1 MEIKL
6 SVDEI
11 LDKLSVDEIKEAY
24 VKLQN
29 LLNDR
34 HTIERFCNEKKE
46 KIPTRALTALQ
57 RNKYLINTSKYRYK
71 EELSDSIYDL
81 EYPFFKFLPDVG
93 RKTWEELY
101 PIIQDYKKEYNL
113 IF

>member
-11 LDKLSVDEIKEAY
+11 LSKLSVDEIKEAY
-24 VKLQN
+24 TKLQK

-34 HTIERFCNEKKE
+34 HTIERFCNEKRE

-57 RNKYLINTSKYRYK
+57 RNKYQVNTSKYWRR

-81 EYPFFKFLPDVG
+81 EYPFFKQLHDVG
-93 RKTWEELY
+93 KKTWDELF
-101 PIIQDYKKEYNL
+101 PIIEEYKKEYNL
-113 IF
+113 IY